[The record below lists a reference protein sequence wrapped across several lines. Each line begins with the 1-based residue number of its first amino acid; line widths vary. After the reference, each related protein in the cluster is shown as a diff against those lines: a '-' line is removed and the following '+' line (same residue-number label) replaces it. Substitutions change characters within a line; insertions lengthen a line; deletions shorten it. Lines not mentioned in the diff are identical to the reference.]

1 MKMKV
6 LDQAMLLTL
15 NDASIRAG
23 RSQHLRSDQ
32 LASKGQSRYWIN
44 DYRIQ
49 ERDGQQEV
57 RICVVL
63 NLYAG
68 QTAWLDV
75 SSDEFA
81 AIPEI
86 DVSDDEWETAM
97 CAGTPPLPP

>member
-6 LDQAMLLTL
+6 FDYETLLTL
-15 NDASIRAG
+15 NGSSIQAG
-23 RSQHLRSDQ
+23 RSQNLRPEKLPTTPQD
-32 LASKGQSRYWIN
+32 RYWVN
-44 DYRIQ
+44 SHMMR

-63 NLYAG
+63 SLFAG

-75 SSDEFA
+75 SIEEFA

-86 DVSDDEWETAM
+86 DISDEEWETAM
-97 CAGTPPLPP
+97 CAGTPPSAP